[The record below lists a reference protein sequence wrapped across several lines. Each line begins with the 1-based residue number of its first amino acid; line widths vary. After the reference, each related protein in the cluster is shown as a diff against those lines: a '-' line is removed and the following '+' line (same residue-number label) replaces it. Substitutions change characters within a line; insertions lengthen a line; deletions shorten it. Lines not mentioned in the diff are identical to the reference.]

1 MKADEVPQDDE
12 DLFEGKFTLLQYA
25 LDDKGGYTQVGSKGW
40 EPENVAL
47 KQAWEE
53 INLKIE
59 AAKQKVLKGEAS
71 PVVYY
76 MEKSMM
82 DIGILA
88 AEMNKW
94 QWQVKRHFKPDVFNS
109 LDTKTK
115 EKYATVFK
123 VTMDE
128 LINLR

>member
-1 MKADEVPQDDE
+1 
-12 DLFEGKFTLLQYA
+12 
-25 LDDKGGYTQVGSKGW
+25 
-40 EPENVAL
+40 
-47 KQAWEE
+47 
-53 INLKIE
+53 
-59 AAKQKVLKGEAS
+59 
-71 PVVYY
+71 
-76 MEKSMM
+76 M